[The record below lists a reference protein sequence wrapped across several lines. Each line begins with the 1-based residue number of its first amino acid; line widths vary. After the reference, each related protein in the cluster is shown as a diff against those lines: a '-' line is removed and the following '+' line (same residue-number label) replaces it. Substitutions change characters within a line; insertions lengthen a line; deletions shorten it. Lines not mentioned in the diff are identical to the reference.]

1 MADTGNSGLVVYNS
15 FTNSMCRIESDYME
29 PTDTSFSI
37 RGDNFTY
44 VGGIFSIT
52 VLDDGKYLHF
62 K

>member
-1 MADTGNSGLVVYNS
+1 
-15 FTNSMCRIESDYME
+15 MCRIESDYME

-52 VLDDGKYLHF
+52 VLNDGKYLHF